1 MVDKSRLLV
10 LVLSL
15 TGFVTSFGAY
25 VVAANLPAY
34 SKETGA
40 GLVVIGF
47 LIALYDLAEIFIKP
61 FGALLSR
68 KIGEWAVL
76 RIGLFLFILASGL
89 YLLLPPQ
96 WLILVRLL
104 QGAGAAFFSVMS
116 MTLLIRYFMERKGA
130 VLGIYGAF
138 KNAGYVLAP
147 TIGGFFVYYHG
158 FQSIFALCSGIGL
171 LVIILTYVIR
181 PRESSSPLSSP
192 PLAGGDKGE
201 GDTGREEAG
210 TRLKRAKKSPA
221 LKDLL
226 ESLRNR
232 RTLPIFLI
240 MFFNMIFMAAFFG
253 FLPVLLSSKGLD
265 PLQAGFVLALNA
277 AVYLAVQPF
286 AGRLSD
292 SLGRKKVITLG
303 LALCTLCISFIPFL
317 PSPFYIGAACLMAVG
332 IGCVA
337 PLGEAFIGDVSEEH
351 ALALN
356 LGIAGSYKELGEMT
370 GPLTMGFVGQALG
383 LQWAFLMVGVV
394 GIGSLVCLGFLKE
407 VARTK

>member
-1 MVDKSRLLV
+1 MEQPMVNKSRLLV

-25 VVAANLPAY
+25 VVAANLPSY

-40 GLVVIGF
+40 GLIAIGF

-61 FGALLSR
+61 FGALLSK

-76 RIGLFLFILASGL
+76 RIGLALFILASGL
-89 YLLLPPQ
+89 YLFLPPQ

-116 MTLLIRYFMERKGA
+116 MTLLIRYFMERKGT

-158 FQSIFALCSGIGL
+158 FQSIFGLCAAAGL
-171 LVIILTYVIR
+171 AVIILTYVIR
-181 PRESSSPLSSP
+181 PHLHAANASVVI
-192 PLAGGDKGE
+192 K
-201 GDTGREEAG
+201 
-210 TRLKRAKKSPA
+210 KNKKSPA

-226 ESLRNR
+226 DSVKNR

-253 FLPVLLSSKGLD
+253 FLPILLSSKGLD

-317 PSPFYIGAACLMAVG
+317 PNPFYIGAACLMAVG

-337 PLGEAFIGDVSEEH
+337 PLGEAFIGDVSEED

-383 LQWAFLMVGVV
+383 LQWAFLMVGIV
-394 GIGSLVCLGFLKE
+394 GIGSLICLSFLKE

>member
-1 MVDKSRLLV
+1 MKGREKLL
-10 LVLSL
+10 LIVLSL

-25 VVAANLPAY
+25 VVAANLPSY

-40 GLVVIGF
+40 GLIVIGF

-61 FGALLSR
+61 LGALLSK

-76 RIGLFLFILASGL
+76 RIGLALFILASGL
-89 YLLLPPQ
+89 YLVLPPKG
-96 WLILVRLL
+96 LILVRLL

-116 MTLLIRYFMERKGA
+116 MTLLIRYFMERKGT

-158 FQSIFALCSGIGL
+158 FQSIFGLCSGIGL
-171 LVIILTYVIR
+171 IVIILTYVIR
-181 PRESSSPLSSP
+181 PHLHAANASVV
-192 PLAGGDKGE
+192 
-201 GDTGREEAG
+201 
-210 TRLKRAKKSPA
+210 LKKIKKSPA

-226 ESLRNR
+226 DSVRNR

-253 FLPVLLSSKGLD
+253 FLPILLSSKGLD

-303 LALCTLCISFIPFL
+303 LALCTVCISFIPFL
-317 PSPFYIGAACLMAVG
+317 PNPFYIGAACLMAVG

-337 PLGEAFIGDVSEEH
+337 PLGEAFIGDVSEED

-394 GIGSLVCLGFLKE
+394 GIGSLICLSFLKE
-407 VARTK
+407 AKSAAH

>member
-1 MVDKSRLLV
+1 MKGREKLL
-10 LVLSL
+10 LIVLSL

-25 VVAANLPAY
+25 VVAANLPSY

-40 GLVVIGF
+40 GLIVIGF

-76 RIGLFLFILASGL
+76 RIGLSFFILASGL
-89 YLLLPPQ
+89 YLVLPPE

-116 MTLLIRYFMERKGA
+116 MTLLIRYFMARKGT

-158 FQSIFALCSGIGL
+158 FQSIFLLCSGIGL

>member
-1 MVDKSRLLV
+1 VKYRQNLL
-10 LVLSL
+10 LGVLSL

-25 VVAANLPAY
+25 VVTANLPSY

-40 GLVVIGF
+40 GLIVIGF
-47 LIALYDLAEIFIKP
+47 LIALYDIAEIFIKP
-61 FGALLSR
+61 FGALLSK

-76 RIGLFLFILASGL
+76 RIGLALFIFASGL
-89 YLLLPPQ
+89 YLILFPQ

-104 QGAGAAFFSVMS
+104 QGAGAALFSVMS
-116 MTLLIRYFMERKGA
+116 MTLLIRHFMERKGT

-147 TIGGFFVYYHG
+147 TIGGVFVYYHG
-158 FQSIFALCSGIGL
+158 FQSVFGLCAALGL
-171 LVIILTYVIR
+171 LVILLTYVI
-181 PRESSSPLSSP
+181 SPGLP
-192 PLAGGDKGE
+192 IADGPAP
-201 GDTGREEAG
+201 
-210 TRLKRAKKSPA
+210 AKKNKRSPA

-226 ESLRNR
+226 NSLKNR

-240 MFFNMIFMAAFFG
+240 MFFNMIFTAAFFG

-265 PLQAGFVLALNA
+265 PLRAGSVLALNA
-277 AVYLAVQPF
+277 AVFLAVQPF

-292 SLGRKKVITLG
+292 GMGRKKVITFG
-303 LALCTLCISFIPFL
+303 LVLCTLCISFIPFL
-317 PSPFYIGAACLMAVG
+317 PNPFYIVAACLMAVG

-337 PLGEAFIGDVSEEH
+337 PLGEAFIGDVSDKD

-356 LGIAGSYKELGEMT
+356 LGIAGSYKEMGEMT

-383 LQWAFLMVGVV
+383 LQWAFLAVGLA
-394 GIGSLVCLGFLKE
+394 GIGSLICLLFIREAGRS
-407 VARTK
+407 ARDHEPVEWQMTP